1 MRRVTFSTGS
11 RQRFRKRDV
20 MSGSSIFRKLL
31 VAVCTAATILSGCSD
46 SPVTFTEVRRVSEE
60 ITASDLQTFFEI
72 VEHLPEKKLPPFPD
86 LYLPLPN
93 WNAERTLPI
102 SDLVDAEQLTLA
114 ERWGAE
120 QLVDSLP
127 QSRRLDRWLLRKRI
141 TREHFVGLTLAIG
154 AALSRSTVRENQ
166 DLSGI
171 MTKGESVV
179 AKLRSQGEP
188 FNSLSPEAMHAV
200 LYEAAWITR
209 HDRARRLLSVP
220 EQNVELVLKHVD
232 DLVKLFPAELT
243 QNPFDGIADRLDEQ
257 GIPFEELPGNGSFD
271 MLSWDPDD
279 AIVGRDDP
287 LDANAKLQ

>member
-1 MRRVTFSTGS
+1 MKMDSLQS
-11 RQRFRKRDV
+11 FRKCDP
-20 MSGSSIFRKLL
+20 MTDLSKFRKLL
-31 VAVCTAATILSGCSD
+31 ATVLAAVMLLSGCGD
-46 SPVTFTEVRRVSEE
+46 ATLTFTEVKRVSEE
-60 ITASDLQTFFEI
+60 VTPSELRTFFEI

-102 SDLVDAEQLTLA
+102 SDLVDAEQVMLA
-114 ERWGAE
+114 ERWGTE
-120 QLVDSLP
+120 RLVDSLP

-141 TREHFVGLTLAIG
+141 TREQFVGVTLAIG

-166 DLSGI
+166 NLSGI
-171 MTKGESVV
+171 MAKGENVV
-179 AKLRSQGEP
+179 SRLRSKGEP
-188 FNSLSPEAMHAV
+188 FNTLSPEAMHAV
-200 LYEAAWITR
+200 LHEAAWITR

-220 EQNVELVLKHVD
+220 EKNVELVLKHVD

-257 GIPFEELPGNGSFD
+257 GIPFEELPGNDSYD
-271 MLSWDPDD
+271 SLNWDPED

-287 LDANAKLQ
+287 LDAEARLQ

>member
-1 MRRVTFSTGS
+1 MKGS
-11 RQRFRKRDV
+11 LQSFRKCEP
-20 MSGSSIFRKLL
+20 MTGLSKFRKVF
-31 VAVCTAATILSGCSD
+31 VAVCAAATILSGCGD
-46 SPVTFTEVRRVSEE
+46 ATLTFTEVKRVSGE
-60 ITASDLQTFFEI
+60 ITPGELRTFFEI

-114 ERWGAE
+114 ERWE
-120 QLVDSLP
+120 TKQLVDSLP

-141 TREHFVGLTLAIG
+141 TREQFVGLTLAIG

-171 MTKGESVV
+171 TTKGESVV
-179 AKLRSQGEP
+179 SKLRSRGEP
-188 FNSLSPEAMHAV
+188 FNTLSSEAMHAV
-200 LYEAAWITR
+200 LHEAAWITR

-220 EQNVELVLKHVD
+220 EKNVELVLQHVD

-257 GIPFEELPGNGSFD
+257 GIPFEELPGNDSFD
-271 MLSWDPDD
+271 SLSWDPED

-287 LDANAKLQ
+287 LDAKQRLQ

>member
-1 MRRVTFSTGS
+1 MTGS
-11 RQRFRKRDV
+11 SKFGR
-20 MSGSSIFRKLL
+20 LL
-31 VAVCTAATILSGCSD
+31 ATVLAAAMILSGCGD
-46 SPVTFTEVRRVSEE
+46 ATLTFTEVKRVSEE
-60 ITASDLQTFFEI
+60 VTPSELRTFFEI

-102 SDLVDAEQLTLA
+102 SDLVDAEQVMLA
-114 ERWGAE
+114 ERWGTE
-120 QLVDSLP
+120 RLVDSLP

-141 TREHFVGLTLAIG
+141 TREQFVGLTLAIG

-166 DLSGI
+166 NLSGI
-171 MTKGESVV
+171 MAKGESVV
-179 AKLRSQGEP
+179 SRLRSKGEP
-188 FNSLSPEAMHAV
+188 FNTLSPEAMHAV
-200 LYEAAWITR
+200 LHEAAWITR

-220 EQNVELVLKHVD
+220 EKNVELVLKHVD

-257 GIPFEELPGNGSFD
+257 GIPFEELPGNNSYD
-271 MLSWDPDD
+271 SLSWDPED

-287 LDANAKLQ
+287 LDAEARLQ